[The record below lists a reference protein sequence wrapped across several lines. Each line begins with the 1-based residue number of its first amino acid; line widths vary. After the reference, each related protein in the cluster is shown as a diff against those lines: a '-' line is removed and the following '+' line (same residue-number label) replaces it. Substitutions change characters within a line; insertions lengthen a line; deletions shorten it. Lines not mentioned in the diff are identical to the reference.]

1 MSRQDVAWSMVA
13 ATALVCVALAISAAW
28 VFLTEPVAIAG
39 SVDTPVGQSVVHALV
54 IAALKIATA
63 MRLL

>member
-1 MSRQDVAWSMVA
+1 MAWSMVG
-13 ATALVCVALAISAAW
+13 ATALVCVALAVSAAW
-28 VFLTEPVAIAG
+28 VFMTEPVAIAG
-39 SVDTPVGQSVVHALV
+39 SVDSPVGQSIAHALI